1 VEGSYQRVAEILFF
15 FLDIQGDFEI
25 LKQSA
30 GNSQE
35 FSLSLKNLI

>member
-1 VEGSYQRVAEILFF
+1 VEGSYQRVAEIFIFF
-15 FLDIQGDFEI
+15 YIQGDFEI

>member
-1 VEGSYQRVAEILFF
+1 VEGSYQRVAEILF